1 MPTDKNSGLKPPPK
15 PTDYEVGYGK
25 PPHASRFAPGQS
37 GNRKGRPKGSQNKA
51 QGPKENRLREIILAE
66 AYRPIKMNEGK
77 KRVTVPMAEAIVRS
91 FAVSAARG
99 QLRSQQA
106 FTKMLAETE
115 QARALQNK
123 QSLEMAVDYKFYWG
137 RELERRKSLGTTG
150 PEPLPHPDDVHINV
164 RTGEVTIAGPWTKEE
179 KAEWDYF
186 DNRVEEADRNI
197 ERLNAQ
203 LEKIRSKMVRAFVE
217 NQIADE
223 RAMRDMIVSRL
234 GEPSNRRRS

>member
-1 MPTDKNSGLKPPPK
+1 MPTDKNSGLKPPPE
-15 PTDYEVGYGK
+15 PTSYEVGYRK
-25 PPHASRFAPGQS
+25 PPTASRFAPGQS
-37 GNRKGRPKGSQNKA
+37 GNRKGRPRGSRNTA

-66 AYRPIKMNEGK
+66 AYRSIKVNEGK

-91 FAVSAARG
+91 LAVSAARG

-115 QARALQNK
+115 QARALQNT
-123 QSLEMAVDYKFYWG
+123 QSLEKAVNYKFYWG

-164 RTGEVTIAGPWTKEE
+164 RTGEISIAGPWTKEE

-197 ERLNAQ
+197 VRLNAK
-203 LEKIRSKMVRAFVE
+203 LEKIRSKMVRAFIE
-217 NQIADE
+217 GQIADE
-223 RAMRDMIVSRL
+223 QVMRDMIVSRL